1 MVRVTNPIEK
11 KLQKK
16 VVPLVI
22 VMWMNSQVK
31 KGNLEKGVKMKN
43 KYLKLFLK
51 KVIPNFINKILNM
64 GEL

>member
-1 MVRVTNPIEK
+1 
-11 KLQKK
+11 
-16 VVPLVI
+16 
-22 VMWMNSQVK
+22 MNSQVK
-31 KGNLEKGVKMKN
+31 KGNLKKGVKMKN